1 MNISRY
7 LTLDEATKS
16 PIAIRLGID
25 NTPNADQLTNMKM
38 VANEIFDKVR
48 EHVGGPL
55 YVSSFFRSA
64 KLNSVIGGSS
74 KTSQHMQGEAVDL
87 DADVFNNGTNVGIFY
102 FIKENLI
109 FDQLIA
115 EYATKDGDFQWVHCS
130 KTLHKNRGQVLVKL
144 KEKYIPFNQYVVGM
158 I

>member
-1 MNISRY
+1 MKLSRY
-7 LTLDEATKS
+7 LSLDEATKS
-16 PIAIRLGID
+16 PTAIRLGID
-25 NTPNADQLTNMKM
+25 NTPNAEQLTNMKM

-55 YVSSFFRSA
+55 YASSFFRSA
-64 KLNSVIGGSS
+64 KLNAVIGGSS
-74 KTSQHMQGEAVDL
+74 KTSQHMKGEAVDL

-109 FDQLIA
+109 FDELIG
-115 EYATKDGDFQWVHCS
+115 EIPNKDGDFSWVHCS
-130 KTLHKNRGQVLVKL
+130 KTLHINRGRVLIKL
-144 KEKYIPFNQYVVGM
+144 KDRYIQFVDYKVGM